1 MSKPVPEVLANMGTA
16 IARIDARAKVTG
28 TARFASDMPVTNP
41 AHAYLVTSTIARGRI
56 VGFDET
62 AARAVPG
69 VLLILTHL
77 NRPPLLPVKHFFSGG
92 AGITAVPPLAGPEIA
107 HDGQII
113 ALVVAHSFESARE
126 AAHRLVV
133 RYQRQAPAATFGSSG
148 VVEQRTADVLPERKD
163 PVLGNADAALRRSE
177 VVHDA
182 EYATPTQHHNPM
194 ELYATTA
201 FWMGD
206 ELTVY
211 EPSQFVYGL
220 RAGLAGQLGMPPEKV
235 RVVNEFVGGAFGGKG
250 AITQRTALVAVAARQ
265 LGRPVK
271 LVATRDQGFTI
282 SGHRH
287 ETRHRVRIGAG
298 RDGRFTAYHHDQWEL
313 NGRAD
318 PYVNGGVENAAAMYA
333 FPAVMSTGRMVRA
346 DRDPPIFMRSPAEM
360 PVIFALECAVDEL
373 AVKLA
378 MDPVELRRINDT
390 DKNWVT
396 GKPYSSRSLM
406 KCYDAASAAFGWG
419 RRNPQPGSM
428 RDGDWLIGWGCA
440 TATYPTQVAPAVARV
455 RLLADGSARVE
466 IAAHDVG
473 TGTYTVMAQTAAEA
487 LSIEAAQVSVA
498 MGDTLLPPG
507 PVSGGSVTTA
517 SACSAVKLA
526 CQQVLARL
534 QLPAGATAAQ
544 RTAAFEKLGAGAV
557 EETGNFVP
565 PTSRS
570 KSTAGLYKGSA
581 DVTGGVNAANDAK
594 TMFAF
599 GAEFVEVRVHART
612 REIRV
617 PRIVGAFAAG
627 RIMNPRTAHSQ
638 LMGGM
643 IWGIGSALH
652 EHTEIDKREARYMN
666 DNLAEYLI
674 PVNADIHQVDV
685 ILVPEADDEVN
696 PAGAKGIGELAN
708 VGTAAAI
715 ANAVFHATGSRIRE
729 LPITMDK
736 LIMDRARTRT

>member
-1 MSKPVPEVLANMGTA
+1 MSNPVPEVLANMGQA
-16 IARIDARAKVTG
+16 IPRVEARAKVTG
-28 TARFASDMPVTNP
+28 TARFASDMPVSNP
-41 AHAYLVTSTIARGRI
+41 AYAYLVTSTIARGRI
-56 VGFDET
+56 TGFEQA
-62 AARAVPG
+62 AARSVPG
-69 VLLILTHL
+69 VLDILTHL

-92 AGITAVPPLAGPEIA
+92 AAITATPPLAGPEVA

-113 ALVVAHSFESARE
+113 AMVLADSFEAARE

-133 RYQRQAPAATFGSSG
+133 RYQRQAPAATFGSKG
-148 VVEQRTADVLPERKD
+148 LVEQRTADVLPERKD
-163 PVLGNADAALRRSE
+163 PKLGNAEAALQRSP

-194 ELYATTA
+194 ELFSTTA
-201 FWMGD
+201 HWQGD
-206 ELTVY
+206 ELTIH

-220 RAGLAGQLGMPPEKV
+220 RAGVAGQLGIAPEKV
-235 RVVNEFVGGAFGGKG
+235 RVINEFVGGAFGSKG
-250 AITQRTALVAVAARQ
+250 AITQRTALVAVAARK
-265 LGRPVK
+265 LNRPVK

-298 RDGRFTAYHHDQWEL
+298 RDGKFTAYHHDQWEL

-333 FPAVMSTGRMVRA
+333 FPAVMSTSHMVRA
-346 DRDPPIFMRSPAEM
+346 DRNPPIFMRAPAEV
-360 PVIFALECAVDEL
+360 PVIFALESAVDEL

-406 KCYDAASAAFGWG
+406 ACYDAASAAFGWK

-440 TATYPTQVAPAVARV
+440 TATYPTQVSPAVARV
-455 RLLADGSARVE
+455 RLQADGSAKVE

-473 TGTYTVMAQTAAEA
+473 TGAYTVMAQVAAET
-487 LSIEAAQVSVA
+487 LSIKPEQVSVS

-534 QLPAGATAAQ
+534 ALPPGATPAQ
-544 RTAAFEKLGAGAV
+544 RTAAFEKLKLGAV

-570 KSTAGLYKGSA
+570 KTTAGLYKGSA
-581 DVTGGVNAANDAK
+581 DVSGGVNAGNDAK

-599 GAEFVEVRVHART
+599 GAEFVEVRVHRRT

-617 PRIVGAFAAG
+617 PRMVGAFAAG

-674 PVNADIHQVDV
+674 PVNADIVQVDV
-685 ILVPEADDEVN
+685 ILVPEVDSDIN

-708 VGTAAAI
+708 VGTAAAV
-715 ANAVFHATGSRIRE
+715 ANAVFHATGKRIRE
-729 LPITMDK
+729 LPITLDK
-736 LIMDRARTRT
+736 LIMG

>member
-1 MSKPVPEVLANMGTA
+1 MRPRASVLHVM
-16 IARIDARAKVTG
+16 
-28 TARFASDMPVTNP
+28 
-41 AHAYLVTSTIARGRI
+41 
-56 VGFDET
+56 
-62 AARAVPG
+62 
-69 VLLILTHL
+69 THL
-77 NRPPLLPVKHFFSGG
+77 NRPPLMPVKHFFAGG
-92 AGITAVPPLAGPEIA
+92 AGITAMPPLAGPDIA
-107 HDGQII
+107 HDGQI
-113 ALVVAHSFESARE
+113 VAMVLAESYEAARD
-126 AAHRLVV
+126 AAHRIVV
-133 RYQRQAPAATFGSSG
+133 RTQRQTPSATFGSPG
-148 VVEQRTADVLPERKD
+148 VLEQKTADVLPQRKD
-163 PVLGNADAALRRSE
+163 PALGNAEAALRSSA

-194 ELYATTA
+194 ELFSTTA
-201 FWMGD
+201 QWSGD
-206 ELTVY
+206 ELTIY

-220 RAGLAGQLGMPPEKV
+220 RAGLAGQLGMPPEKI
-235 RVVNEFVGGAFGGKG
+235 RVVNDYVGGAFGSKG
-250 AITQRTALVAVAARQ
+250 AITQRTALVALAARQ

-271 LVATRDQGFTI
+271 LVATRDQGFSI

-287 ETRHRVRIGAG
+287 ETRHRIRIGAG
-298 RDGRFTAYHHDQWEL
+298 RDGKFTAYHHDQWEL

-318 PYVNGGVENAAAMYA
+318 PYVNGGVDNAAAMYA

-346 DRDPPIFMRSPAEM
+346 DRDPPIFMRSPAEV
-360 PVIFALECAVDEL
+360 PVIFALESAVDEL

-378 MDPVELRRINDT
+378 MDPVELRRLNDT

-406 KCYDAASAAFGWG
+406 KCYDAAGAAFGWA

-428 RDGDWLIGWGCA
+428 RDGDWLVGWGCA
-440 TATYPTQVAPAVARV
+440 TATYPTQVSPAVARV
-455 RLLADGSARVE
+455 KLQADGSARVE

-473 TGTYTVMAQTAAEA
+473 TGAYTVLMQTAAEA
-487 LSIEAAQVSVA
+487 LSIRPEQVSVA
-498 MGDTLLPPG
+498 MGDTRLPPG

-517 SACSAVKLA
+517 SACSAVQLA
-526 CQQVLARL
+526 CRQVMTRLAL
-534 QLPAGATAAQ
+534 TAGASAAQ
-544 RTAAFEKLGAGAV
+544 RAAAFDKLGVGAV

-565 PTSRS
+565 LSSRS

-581 DVTGGVNAANDAK
+581 DITGGANAENDAK

-638 LMGGM
+638 LMGGL

-674 PVNADIHQVDV
+674 PVNADIRQVDV
-685 ILVPEADDEVN
+685 ILVPEVDNDVN

-715 ANAVFHATGSRIRE
+715 ANAVFHATGRRIRE
-729 LPITMDK
+729 LPITIDK
-736 LIMDRARTRT
+736 LIV

>member
-1 MSKPVPEVLANMGTA
+1 MSHPVPEVQANMGA
-16 IARIDARAKVTG
+16 AVPRIDAHAKVTG
-28 TARFASDMPVTNP
+28 AARFASDVAVTNP
-41 AHAYLVTSTIARGRI
+41 AFAYLVTSSIARGRI
-56 VGFDET
+56 VGFDEVP
-62 AARAVPG
+62 ARAVAG
-69 VLLILTHL
+69 VLDIMTYQ
-77 NRPPLLPVKHFFSGG
+77 NRPPLQPVKHFVQGGSGL
-92 AGITAVPPLAGPEIA
+92 TAVPPLAGPDVA
-107 HDGQII
+107 HDGQIV
-113 ALVVAHSFESARE
+113 ALIVAESFEAARE

-133 RYQRQAPAATFGSSG
+133 RYQREAPTASFGSPG
-148 VVEQRTADVLPERKD
+148 AVEQRTAQVLPQRKD
-163 PVLGNADAALRRSE
+163 PSLGDAEAEFRRSA

-194 ELYATTA
+194 ELFATTA
-201 FWMGD
+201 YWQGD
-206 ELTVY
+206 DLTIH

-220 RAGLAGQLGMPPEKV
+220 RAGLAAQLGIAPERI
-235 RVVNEFVGGAFGGKG
+235 RVVNDFVGGAFGSKG
-250 AITQRTALVAVAARQ
+250 ALTQRTALVALAARK
-265 LGRPVK
+265 LGRAVK

-287 ETRHRVRIGAG
+287 ETRHRVRLGAT
-298 RDGRFTAYHHDQWEL
+298 REGRFTAYHHDQWEL
-313 NGRAD
+313 NGRSD
-318 PYVNGGVENAAAMYA
+318 PYVNGGIENSSAMYA

-346 DRDPPIFMRSPAEM
+346 DRDPPIFMRSPPEV
-360 PVIFALECAVDEL
+360 PVMFALESAIDEL
-373 AVKLA
+373 AVQMN
-378 MDPVELRRINDT
+378 MDPVQLRRLNDT
-390 DKNWVT
+390 DRNWVS

-406 KCYDAASAAFGWG
+406 KCYDIAGAAFGWA
-419 RRNPQPGSM
+419 RRTPQPGSM
-428 RDGDWLIGWGCA
+428 RDGDWLVGWGCA
-440 TATYPTQVAPAVARV
+440 TATYPTQVSPAVARV
-455 RLLADGSARVE
+455 RLTAGGAARVE

-473 TGTYTVMAQTAAEA
+473 TGAYTVIAQVAAET
-487 LSIEAAQVSVA
+487 LSLEPQQVSVA

-534 QLPAGATAAQ
+534 SLPAGASAAQ
-544 RTAAFEKLGAGAV
+544 RKAAFETLQLGAV

-570 KSTAGLYKGSA
+570 KSTAGLYQGSA
-581 DVTGGVNAANDAK
+581 DISGGTNTGNPGK

-599 GAEFVEVRVHART
+599 GAEFVEVRVHSRT

-652 EHTEIDKREARYMN
+652 EFTEIDQREARYMN

-674 PVNADIHQVDV
+674 PVSADIPQVDV
-685 ILVPEADDEVN
+685 ILVPEVDNEVN

-715 ANAVFHATGSRIRE
+715 ANAVFHATGRRIRE
-729 LPITMDK
+729 LPITIDK
-736 LIMDRARTRT
+736 LISA

>member
-1 MSKPVPEVLANMGTA
+1 MSNPVPEVLANMGQA
-16 IARIDARAKVTG
+16 IVRIDARAKVTG
-28 TARFASDMPVTNP
+28 TARFASDMPVSNP

-56 VGFDET
+56 LGFDET
-62 AARAVPG
+62 AARTVPG

-77 NRPPLLPVKHFFSGG
+77 NRPPLMPVGHFFAGG
-92 AGITAVPPLAGPEIA
+92 AAITAVPPLAGPEIA
-107 HDGQII
+107 HDGQIV
-113 ALVVAHSFESARE
+113 AMVVADSFEAARE
-126 AAHRLVV
+126 AAHRFGV
-133 RYQRQAPAATFGSSG
+133 RYQRQAPSATFGSRG
-148 VVEQRTADVLPERKD
+148 VVEQRIADVLPERKD
-163 PVLGNADAALRRSE
+163 PVLGNADAALRASA

-194 ELYATTA
+194 ELFATTA
-201 FWMGD
+201 AWVGD

-220 RAGLAGQLGMPPEKV
+220 RAGLAGQLGIAPEKV
-235 RVVNEFVGGAFGGKG
+235 RVVNDFVGGAFGSKG
-250 AITQRTALVAVAARQ
+250 AITQRTALVALASRQ

-287 ETRHRVRIGAG
+287 ETKHRVRIGAS
-298 RDGRFTAYHHDQWEL
+298 RDGKFTGYHHDQWEL

-346 DRDPPIFMRSPAEM
+346 DRNPPIFMRSPAEV
-360 PVIFALECAVDEL
+360 PVIFALESAEDEL

-406 KCYDAASAAFGWG
+406 ACYDAASAAFGWKQ
-419 RRNPQPGSM
+419 RNPQPGSM

-440 TATYPTQVAPAVARV
+440 TATYPTQVSPAVARV

-473 TGTYTVMAQTAAEA
+473 TGAYTVMAQMAAET
-487 LSIEAAQVSVA
+487 LSIKPEQVSVA

-517 SACSAVKLA
+517 SACSAVKMA
-526 CQQVLARL
+526 CQKVLARL
-534 QLPAGATAAQ
+534 ALAAGATPAE
-544 RTAAFEKLGAGAV
+544 RTAAFEKLKLGAV
-557 EETGNFVP
+557 EETANFVP
-565 PTSRS
+565 ATSRS
-570 KSTAGLYKGSA
+570 QTTAGLYKGSA
-581 DVTGGVNAANDAK
+581 DVTGGANAGNAAK

-599 GAEFVEVRVHART
+599 GAEFVEVRVHTRT

-674 PVNADIHQVDV
+674 PVNADIRQVDV
-685 ILVPEADDEVN
+685 ILVPEIDTEVN

-708 VGTAAAI
+708 VGTAAAV
-715 ANAVFHATGSRIRE
+715 ANAVFHATGRRIRE
-729 LPITMDK
+729 LPITIDK
-736 LIMDRARTRT
+736 LIMG

>member
-1 MSKPVPEVLANMGTA
+1 MSNPVPEVLANMGQA
-16 IARIDARAKVTG
+16 IVRIDARAKVTG
-28 TARFASDMPVTNP
+28 AARFASDMPASNP

-56 VGFDET
+56 VGIDEA

-69 VLLILTHL
+69 VLLIMTHL
-77 NRPPLLPVKHFFSGG
+77 NRPPLMPVKHFFAGG

-107 HDGQII
+107 HDGQIV
-113 ALVVAHSFESARE
+113 AMVVADSFEAARE
-126 AAHRLVV
+126 AAHRFGV
-133 RYQRQAPAATFGSSG
+133 RYQRQAPSATFGSRG
-148 VVEQRTADVLPERKD
+148 VVEQRTVDVLPERKD
-163 PVLGNADAALRRSE
+163 PVLGNASAALRESA

-194 ELYATTA
+194 ELFSTTA
-201 FWMGD
+201 SWSGD

-220 RAGLAGQLGMPPEKV
+220 RAGLAGQLGIAPENV
-235 RVVNEFVGGAFGGKG
+235 RVVNDFVGGAFGSKG
-250 AITQRTALVAVAARQ
+250 AITQRTALVALAARQ

-287 ETRHRVRIGAG
+287 ETKHRVRIGAS
-298 RDGRFTAYHHDQWEL
+298 RDGKFTAYHHDQWEL

-346 DRDPPIFMRSPAEM
+346 DRNPPIFMRAPAEV
-360 PVIFALECAVDEL
+360 PVIFALESAVDEL

-406 KCYDAASAAFGWG
+406 ACYDAASAAFGWK

-440 TATYPTQVAPAVARV
+440 TATYPTQVSPAVARV
-455 RLLADGSARVE
+455 KLMADGSARVE

-473 TGTYTVMAQTAAEA
+473 TGAYTVMAQVAAET
-487 LSIEAAQVSVA
+487 LSIKPEQVSVA

-517 SACSAVKLA
+517 SACSAVKVA

-534 QLPAGATAAQ
+534 SLPAGATPAE
-544 RTAAFEKLGAGAV
+544 RTAAFEKLKVGAV
-557 EETGNFVP
+557 EEIGNFVP

-570 KSTAGLYKGSA
+570 QSTASLYKGSA
-581 DVTGGVNAANDAK
+581 DVTGGANAGNAAK

-674 PVNADIHQVDV
+674 PVNADIRQVDV
-685 ILVPEADDEVN
+685 ILIPEVDTEVN

-715 ANAVFHATGSRIRE
+715 ANAVFHATGRRIRE
-729 LPITMDK
+729 LPITIDK
-736 LIMDRARTRT
+736 LIVA

>member
-1 MSKPVPEVLANMGTA
+1 MSNPIPEVLANMGQA
-16 IARIDARAKVTG
+16 IARVDARAKVTG
-28 TARFASDMPVTNP
+28 AARFASDMPVANP
-41 AHAYLVTSTIARGRI
+41 AFAYLVTSTIAKGRI
-56 VGFDET
+56 LGFDET

-69 VLLILTHL
+69 VLDILTHL
-77 NRPPLLPVKHFFSGG
+77 NRPPLQPVKHFTAGG
-92 AGITAVPPLAGPEIA
+92 AGLTATAPLAGPEVA

-113 ALVVAHSFESARE
+113 AMVVAESFEAARE
-126 AAHRLVV
+126 ASHRLGV
-133 RYQRQAPAATFGSSG
+133 RYQRQAPSATFDSRG
-148 VVEQRTADVLPERKD
+148 VQEQRTAQVLPERKD
-163 PVLGNADAALRRSE
+163 PALGNAEAALRQSA

-182 EYATPTQHHNPM
+182 EYATPAQHHNAM

-201 FWMGD
+201 GWTGD

-220 RAGLAGQLGMPPEKV
+220 RAGLAGQLGVAPEKI
-235 RVVNEFVGGAFGGKG
+235 RVVNDFVGGAFGAK
-250 AITQRTALVAVAARQ
+250 AAMTHRTALVAVAARK

-282 SGHRH
+282 SGHRQ
-287 ETRHRVRIGAG
+287 ETKHRVRIGAS
-298 RDGRFTAYHHDQWEL
+298 RDGKFTAYHHDLWEL

-318 PYVNGGVENAAAMYA
+318 PYVNGGIENSSAMYA
-333 FPAVMSTGRMVRA
+333 FPAVMSTARMVRA
-346 DRDPPIFMRSPAEM
+346 DRDPPIFMRAPAEV
-360 PVIFALECAVDEL
+360 PVYFALESAIDEL

-378 MDPVELRRINDT
+378 MDPVQLRRINDT
-390 DKNWVT
+390 DKNWVS

-406 KCYDAASAAFGWG
+406 ACYDAAGAAFGWA

-440 TATYPTQVAPAVARV
+440 TASYPTQMSPAVARV
-455 RLLADGSARVE
+455 RLLADGTARVE

-473 TGTYTVMAQTAAEA
+473 TGAYTVIGQTAADA
-487 LSIEAAQVSVA
+487 LGIEPAKVAVA
-498 MGDTLLPPG
+498 MGDSLLPPG

-534 QLPAGATAAQ
+534 ALPAGATAAQ
-544 RTAAFEKLGAGAV
+544 RMAVFEKMQIGAV
-557 EETGNFVP
+557 EEIGNFVP

-570 KSTAGLYKGSA
+570 KSTAGLYKGSV
-581 DVTGGVNAANDAK
+581 DISGGANMGNEGK
-594 TMFAF
+594 SMFAF

-612 REIRV
+612 REVRV

-674 PVNADIHQVDV
+674 PVNADIARVDV
-685 ILVPEADDEVN
+685 ILVPEVDNDVN

-708 VGTAAAI
+708 VGTAAAV
-715 ANAVFHATGSRIRE
+715 ANAVFHATGKRIRE
-729 LPITMDK
+729 LPITIDK
-736 LIMDRARTRT
+736 LIMG

>member
-1 MSKPVPEVLANMGTA
+1 MSNAVPTVGANMGQP
-16 IARIDARAKVTG
+16 IARVEARAKVTG
-28 TARFASDMPVTNP
+28 AARFASDMPVMNP

-56 VGFDET
+56 LGFDET

-69 VLLILTHL
+69 VLDIMTHL
-77 NRPPLLPVKHFFSGG
+77 NRPPLQAVKHFFAGG
-92 AGITAVPPLAGPEIA
+92 SGITATPPLAGPEIA

-113 ALVVAHSFESARE
+113 AMVLANSFEAARE

-133 RYQRQAPAATFGSSG
+133 RYRRQTPSSTFDSPG
-148 VVEQRTADVLPERKD
+148 VLEQRTADVVPERKD
-163 PVLGNADAALRRSE
+163 PTLGDAASALRSSA

-182 EYATPTQHHNPM
+182 QYATPTQHHNPM
-194 ELYATTA
+194 ELFSTTA
-201 FWMGD
+201 FWTAD
-206 ELTVY
+206 ELTIY

-220 RAGLAGQLGMPPEKV
+220 RAGVAGQLGIAPEKV
-235 RVVNEFVGGAFGGKG
+235 RVINELVGGAFGSKG
-250 AITQRTALVAVAARQ
+250 ALTQRTALVAVAARQ

-287 ETRHRVRIGAG
+287 ETRHRVRIGAS

-313 NGRAD
+313 NGRVD

-346 DRDPPIFMRSPAEM
+346 DRNPPIFMRSPAEV

-373 AVKLA
+373 AIKLA

-406 KCYDAASAAFGWG
+406 ACYDAASAAFGWQ

-440 TATYPTQVAPAVARV
+440 TATYPTQMSPAVARV
-455 RLLADGSARVE
+455 RLLAGGTARVE

-473 TGTYTVMAQTAAEA
+473 TGAYTVLAQMAAEA
-487 LSIEAAQVSVA
+487 LSITPDHVTVA

-534 QLPAGATAAQ
+534 SLPSGATAAQ
-544 RTAAFEKLGAGAV
+544 RAEAFEKLKLGAV
-557 EETGNFVP
+557 EETGNYVP

-570 KSTAGLYKGSA
+570 QSTAGLYKGSA
-581 DVTGGVNAANDAK
+581 DVTGGANAGNSAK

-674 PVNADIHQVDV
+674 PVNADIRQVDV
-685 ILVPEADDEVN
+685 ILVPEVDTDIN

-715 ANAVFHATGSRIRE
+715 ANAVFHATGKRVRE
-729 LPITMDK
+729 LPITIDK
-736 LIMDRARTRT
+736 LIQT

>member
-1 MSKPVPEVLANMGTA
+1 MTQPVPEVLANMGQA

-28 TARFASDMPVTNP
+28 AARFASDMPVSNP

-56 VGFDET
+56 AGFDET

-69 VLLILTHL
+69 VLDILTHL
-77 NRPPLLPVKHFFSGG
+77 NRPPLQPIKHFFAGG
-92 AGITAVPPLAGPEIA
+92 AAITATPPLAGPEIA
-107 HDGQII
+107 HDGQI
-113 ALVVAHSFESARE
+113 VAMVLANSFEAARE

-133 RYQRQAPAATFGSSG
+133 RYQRQAPSATFGSPG
-148 VVEQRTADVLPERKD
+148 LVEQLTSQVLPERKD
-163 PVLGNADAALRRSE
+163 PKLGDAEASLRSSA

-194 ELYATTA
+194 ELFATTA
-201 FWMGD
+201 HWVGD

-220 RAGLAGQLGMPPEKV
+220 RGGLAGQLGIAPEKIH
-235 RVVNEFVGGAFGGKG
+235 VVNEFVGGAFGSKG
-250 AITQRTALVAVAARQ
+250 ATTHRTALVALAARK
-265 LGRPVK
+265 LGRAVK

-287 ETRHRVRIGAG
+287 ETKHRVRLGAS

-313 NGRAD
+313 NGRVD

-346 DRDPPIFMRSPAEM
+346 DRDPPIFMRSPAEV
-360 PVIFALECAVDEL
+360 PVIFALESAVDEL
-373 AVKLA
+373 AVLLS

-396 GKPYSSRSLM
+396 GKPYTSRSLM
-406 KCYDAASAAFGWG
+406 KCYDAASAAFGWK

-440 TATYPTQVAPAVARV
+440 TATYPTQVSPAVARV
-455 RLLADGSARVE
+455 RWLVDGSARVE
-466 IAAHDVG
+466 MAAHDVG
-473 TGTYTVMAQTAAEA
+473 TGAYTVIAQVAAET
-487 LSIEAAQVSVA
+487 LSIKPEQVSVA

-534 QLPAGATAAQ
+534 ALAAGSTPAQ
-544 RTAAFEKLGAGAV
+544 RMAAFGKLNLGAV

-570 KSTAGLYKGSA
+570 KTTAGLYKGSA
-581 DVTGGVNAANDAK
+581 DITGGPNAGNDGK

-666 DNLAEYLI
+666 DNLGEYLI
-674 PVNADIHQVDV
+674 PVNADIGQVDV
-685 ILVPEADDEVN
+685 ILLPEVDNEVN

-708 VGTAAAI
+708 VGTAAAV
-715 ANAVFHATGSRIRE
+715 ANAVFHATGRRIRE
-729 LPITMDK
+729 LPITIDK
-736 LIMDRARTRT
+736 LITG

>member
-1 MSKPVPEVLANMGTA
+1 MSDPVPQVLANMGQA
-16 IARIDARAKVTG
+16 IARVDARAKVTG
-28 TARFASDMPVTNP
+28 TARFASDMPVNNP
-41 AHAYLVTSTIARGRI
+41 AYAYLVTSTIARGRI
-56 VGFDET
+56 TGFDQA
-62 AARAVPG
+62 AARSVPG
-69 VLLILTHL
+69 VLDILTHL
-77 NRPPLLPVKHFFSGG
+77 NRPPLLPVKHFFGG
-92 AGITAVPPLAGPEIA
+92 GSAITATPALAGPEVA

-113 ALVVAHSFESARE
+113 AMVLADSFEAARE
-126 AAHRLVV
+126 AAYRLGV

-148 VVEQRTADVLPERKD
+148 LVEQRTADVLPERKD
-163 PVLGNADAALRRSE
+163 PGLGNAEAALRSSP

-194 ELYATTA
+194 ELFATTA
-201 FWMGD
+201 LWQGD

-220 RAGLAGQLGMPPEKV
+220 RAGLAGQLGMAPEKV
-235 RVVNEFVGGAFGGKG
+235 RVINDFVGGAFGSKG
-250 AITQRTALVAVAARQ
+250 ATTQRSALVAVAARK

-298 RDGRFTAYHHDQWEL
+298 RDGKFTAYHHDLWEL

-318 PYVNGGVENAAAMYA
+318 PYVNGGIENSSAMYA
-333 FPAVMSTGRMVRA
+333 FPAVMSTARMVRA
-346 DRDPPIFMRSPAEM
+346 DRDPPIFMRSPAEV
-360 PVIFALECAVDEL
+360 PVYFALESAVDEL

-378 MDPVELRRINDT
+378 MDPVELRRVNDT
-390 DKNWVT
+390 DKNWVS

-406 KCYDAASAAFGWG
+406 ACYDAASAAFGWKG
-419 RRNPQPGSM
+419 RSPQPGSM

-440 TATYPTQVAPAVARV
+440 TAAYPTQVSPAVARV
-455 RLLADGSARVE
+455 RLLANGSVRVE

-473 TGTYTVMAQTAAEA
+473 TGAYTVIGQVAAEMLA
-487 LSIEAAQVSVA
+487 VRPDQVSVA
-498 MGDTLLPPG
+498 MGDSLLPPG

-526 CQQVLARL
+526 CQQVLVRL
-534 QLPAGATAAQ
+534 ALPPGVWESATAAQ
-544 RTAAFEKLGAGAV
+544 RTAAFEKLQVGAI
-557 EETGNFVP
+557 EEIGNFIP

-570 KSTAGLYKGSA
+570 KSTAGLYKGSP
-581 DVTGGVNAANDAK
+581 DITGGANMGNDGK

-617 PRIVGAFAAG
+617 PRIVGAFAGG

-666 DNLAEYLI
+666 DNLAEYLM
-674 PVNADIHQVDV
+674 PVNADIIQVDV
-685 ILVPEADDEVN
+685 ILIPEVDNDVN
-696 PAGAKGIGELAN
+696 PTGAKGIGELAN
-708 VGTAAAI
+708 VGTAAAV
-715 ANAVFHATGSRIRE
+715 ANAVFHATGKRIRE
-729 LPITMDK
+729 LPITIDK
-736 LIMDRARTRT
+736 LIMG

>member
-1 MSKPVPEVLANMGTA
+1 MSNAIPEIGANMGLA
-16 IARIDARAKVTG
+16 LPRIDARAKVTG
-28 TARFASDMPVTNP
+28 AARFASDMAVTNP
-41 AHAYLVTSTIARGRI
+41 VHAYLVTSTIARGRI
-56 VGFDET
+56 VAFDEA

-69 VLLILTHL
+69 VLSILTHL
-77 NRPPLLPVKHFFSGG
+77 NRPPLAPVKHFFAGG
-92 AGITAVPPLAGPEIA
+92 SGITAVPPLAGPEIA
-107 HDGQII
+107 HAGQI
-113 ALVVAHSFESARE
+113 VAMVLAESYEAARE

-133 RYQRQAPAATFGSSG
+133 RYQRQAPSASFGSPG
-148 VVEQRTADVLPERKD
+148 LVTQRTADVLPERKD
-163 PVLGNADAALRRSE
+163 PTLGNAETALRASA
-177 VVHDA
+177 VLHDA

-194 ELYATTA
+194 ELFSTTA
-201 FWMGD
+201 FWVGD

-235 RVVNEFVGGAFGGKG
+235 HVVNDYVGGAFGSKG
-250 AITQRTALVAVAARQ
+250 SLTQRTALVAVAARQ

-313 NGRAD
+313 NGRTD

-346 DRDPPIFMRSPAEM
+346 DRNPPTFMRSPAEM

-406 KCYDAASAAFGWG
+406 KCYDAASAAFGWQ

-428 RDGDWLIGWGCA
+428 RDGDWLVGWGCA
-440 TATYPTQVAPAVARV
+440 TATYPTQVSPAVARV
-455 RLLADGSARVE
+455 KLLADGSARVE

-473 TGTYTVMAQTAAEA
+473 TGAYTVMAQVAAEA
-487 LSIEAAQVSVA
+487 LAIKPEQVSVT
-498 MGDTLLPPG
+498 MGDTWLPPG

-517 SACSAVKLA
+517 SAGSAVKLA

-534 QLPAGATAAQ
+534 QLPAGATPAMRA
-544 RTAAFEKLGAGAV
+544 AAFEKLQLGAV
-557 EETGNFVP
+557 EETGNYVP

-570 KSTAGLYKGSA
+570 KSTASLYKGSA
-581 DVTGGVNAANDAK
+581 DITGGANVGNDAK

-638 LMGGM
+638 LMGGL
-643 IWGIGSALH
+643 IWGISSALH

-674 PVNADIHQVDV
+674 PVNADIRQVDV
-685 ILVPEADDEVN
+685 ILVPEVDDDVN
-696 PAGAKGIGELAN
+696 PVGAKGIGELAN

-715 ANAVFHATGSRIRE
+715 ANAVFHATGRRIRE
-729 LPITMDK
+729 LPITLDK
-736 LIMDRARTRT
+736 LIQA

>member
-1 MSKPVPEVLANMGTA
+1 MSKAVPEVLANMGA
-16 IARIDARAKVTG
+16 AMERVDARAKVTG
-28 TARFASDMPVTNP
+28 AARFASDMPAGNA
-41 AHAYLVTSTIARGRI
+41 AHACLITSTIARGRI
-56 VGFDET
+56 TGFDET

-69 VLLILTHL
+69 VLMILTHL
-77 NRPPLLPVKHFFSGG
+77 NRPPLKTVKHFVAGG
-92 AGITAVPPLAGPEIA
+92 SGITAIPPLAGPEVA
-107 HDGQII
+107 HEGQII
-113 ALVVAHSFESARE
+113 GMVVANSFEAARE
-126 AAHRLVV
+126 AAHRFGV
-133 RYQRQAPAATFGSSG
+133 RYQRQAPTATFGSAG
-148 VVEQRTADVLPERKD
+148 TLTQRTVDVLPERKD
-163 PVLGNADAALRRSE
+163 MALGDADAVLRESE
-177 VVHDA
+177 VTHDA
-182 EYATPTQHHNPM
+182 QYGTPTQHHNPM
-194 ELYATTA
+194 ELFATTA
-201 FWMGD
+201 VWAGNQ
-206 ELTVY
+206 LTVY

-220 RAGLAGQLGMPPEKV
+220 RAGLAAQLGITPEKI
-235 RVVNEFVGGAFGGKG
+235 RVVNDFVGGAFGSKG
-250 AITQRTALVAVAARQ
+250 ALTQRTALVALAARQ

-287 ETRHRVRIGAG
+287 ETKHRIRIGAS

-313 NGRAD
+313 NGRTD

-333 FPAVMSTGRMVRA
+333 FPAVMSTGYMVRA

-360 PVIFALECAVDEL
+360 PVIFALESAVDEL

-390 DKNWVT
+390 DRNRVT
-396 GKPYSSRSLM
+396 GKPYTSRSLM
-406 KCYDAASAAFGWG
+406 ACYDAAGAAFGWK

-440 TATYPTQVAPAVARV
+440 TATYPTQMSPAVARV
-455 RLLADGSARVE
+455 RLTADGSARVE

-473 TGTYTVMAQTAAEA
+473 TGAYTVMAQVAAETLA
-487 LSIEAAQVSVA
+487 VKPEQVSVA

-517 SACSAVKLA
+517 SACSAVQMA

-534 QLPAGATAAQ
+534 GLAGGATPQQ
-544 RTAAFEKLGAGAV
+544 RAAAFEKLKLGAV
-557 EETGNFVP
+557 EEIGHYVP
-565 PTSRS
+565 ASSRS
-570 KSTAGLYKGSA
+570 QTTASLYKGGA
-581 DVTGGVNAANDAK
+581 DVTGGANAGNASP

-674 PVNADIHQVDV
+674 PVNADIRQVDV
-685 ILVPEADDEVN
+685 ILIPEVDDKVN
-696 PAGAKGIGELAN
+696 PVGAKGIGELAN

-715 ANAVFHATGSRIRE
+715 ANAVFHATGRRIRE
-729 LPITMDK
+729 LPITIDK
-736 LIMDRARTRT
+736 LILP

>member
-1 MSKPVPEVLANMGTA
+1 MSNPVPVAGANMGLTT
-16 IARIDARAKVTG
+16 ARIDARAKVTG
-28 TARFASDMPVTNP
+28 AARFASDMPVANP
-41 AHAYLVTSTIARGRI
+41 VHAYLVTSTIARGRI
-56 VGFDET
+56 LGFDDS

-77 NRPPLLPVKHFFSGG
+77 NRPPLMPVKHFFAGG
-92 AGITAVPPLAGPEIA
+92 AGITAQPPLAGPEIA
-107 HDGQII
+107 HDGQIV
-113 ALVVAHSFESARE
+113 AMVVAESFEAARE
-126 AAHRLVV
+126 AAHRLGV
-133 RYQRQAPAATFGSSG
+133 RTQRQAPSATFGSPG
-148 VVEQRTADVLPERKD
+148 VVEQRIVDVIPERKD
-163 PVLGNADAALRRSE
+163 PVLGNGDSALRASA

-194 ELYATTA
+194 ELFSTTA
-201 FWMGD
+201 AWIGD

-220 RAGLAGQLGMPPEKV
+220 RAGLAGQLGIPPEKI
-235 RVVNEFVGGAFGGKG
+235 RVVNDFVGGAFGSKG
-250 AITQRTALVAVAARQ
+250 AITQRTALVAVAAKQ

-271 LVATRDQGFTI
+271 LVATRDQGFSI

-287 ETRHRVRIGAG
+287 ETKHRIRIGAS
-298 RDGRFTAYHHDQWEL
+298 RDGKFTAYHHDQWEL

-346 DRDPPIFMRSPAEM
+346 DRDPPIFMRSPAEV
-360 PVIFALECAVDEL
+360 PVIFALESAVDEL

-406 KCYDAASAAFGWG
+406 KCYDAAGAAFGWA
-419 RRNPQPGSM
+419 RRNPKPGSM

-440 TATYPTQVAPAVARV
+440 TATYPTQVSPAVARV

-473 TGTYTVMAQTAAEA
+473 TGAYTVMAQTAAEA
-487 LSIEAAQVSVA
+487 LAIKPEQVSVA

-526 CQQVLARL
+526 CQQVMAKLAL
-534 QLPAGATAAQ
+534 AAGATAEQ
-544 RTAAFEKLGAGAV
+544 RTAAFEKLKVGAV

-570 KSTAGLYKGSA
+570 KSTASLYKGSA
-581 DVTGGVNAANDAK
+581 DITGGANADNDAK

-627 RIMNPRTAHSQ
+627 RIMNPRLAHSQ
-638 LMGGM
+638 LMGGL

-674 PVNADIHQVDV
+674 PVNADIRQVDV
-685 ILVPEADDEVN
+685 ILVPEVDNDVN

-708 VGTAAAI
+708 VGTAAAV
-715 ANAVFHATGSRIRE
+715 ANAVFHATGRRIRE
-729 LPITMDK
+729 LPITIDK
-736 LIMDRARTRT
+736 LIEG

>member
-1 MSKPVPEVLANMGTA
+1 MSNPVPEVLANMGQA
-16 IARIDARAKVTG
+16 IPRVEARAKVTG
-28 TARFASDMPVTNP
+28 TARFASDMPVSNP
-41 AHAYLVTSTIARGRI
+41 AYAYLVTSTIARGRI
-56 VGFDET
+56 TGFEQA
-62 AARAVPG
+62 AARSVPG
-69 VLLILTHL
+69 VLDILTHL

-92 AGITAVPPLAGPEIA
+92 AAITATPPLAGPEVA

-113 ALVVAHSFESARE
+113 AMVLADSFEAARE

-133 RYQRQAPAATFGSSG
+133 RYQRQAPAATFGSKG
-148 VVEQRTADVLPERKD
+148 LVEQRTADVLPERKD
-163 PVLGNADAALRRSE
+163 PKLGNAEAALQRSP

-194 ELYATTA
+194 ELFSTTA
-201 FWMGD
+201 QWQGD
-206 ELTVY
+206 ELTIH

-220 RAGLAGQLGMPPEKV
+220 RAGVAGQLGIAPEKV
-235 RVVNEFVGGAFGGKG
+235 RVINEFVGGAFGSKG
-250 AITQRTALVAVAARQ
+250 AITQRTALVAVAARK
-265 LGRPVK
+265 LNRPVK

-298 RDGRFTAYHHDQWEL
+298 RDGKFTAYHHDQWEL

-333 FPAVMSTGRMVRA
+333 FPAVMSTSHMVRA
-346 DRDPPIFMRSPAEM
+346 DRNPPIFMRAPAEV
-360 PVIFALECAVDEL
+360 PVIFALESAVDEL

-390 DKNWVT
+390 DRNWVT

-406 KCYDAASAAFGWG
+406 ACYDAASAAFGWK

-440 TATYPTQVAPAVARV
+440 TATYPTQVSPAVARV
-455 RLLADGSARVE
+455 RLQADGSAKVE

-473 TGTYTVMAQTAAEA
+473 TGAYTVMAQVAAET
-487 LSIEAAQVSVA
+487 LSIKPEQVSVS

-534 QLPAGATAAQ
+534 ALPPGATPAQ
-544 RTAAFEKLGAGAV
+544 RTAAFEKLKLGAV

-570 KSTAGLYKGSA
+570 KTTAGLYKGSA
-581 DVTGGVNAANDAK
+581 DVSGGVNAGNDAK

-599 GAEFVEVRVHART
+599 GAEFVEVRVHRRT

-617 PRIVGAFAAG
+617 PRMVGAFAAG

-674 PVNADIHQVDV
+674 PVNADIVQVDV
-685 ILVPEADDEVN
+685 ILVPEVDSDIN

-708 VGTAAAI
+708 VGTAAAV
-715 ANAVFHATGSRIRE
+715 ANAVFHATGKRIRE
-729 LPITMDK
+729 LPITLDK
-736 LIMDRARTRT
+736 LIVG

>member
-1 MSKPVPEVLANMGTA
+1 MTNPVPQAQANMGQPV
-16 IARIDARAKVTG
+16 ARVDARAKVTG
-28 TARFASDMPVTNP
+28 AARFASDMPVTNP
-41 AHAYLVTSTIARGRI
+41 AYAYLVTSTIAKGRI
-56 VGFDET
+56 LGFDET

-69 VLLILTHL
+69 VLDLMTHQ
-77 NRPPLLPVKHFFSGG
+77 NRPALQPIKHFFEGG
-92 AGITAVPPLAGPEIA
+92 SGITVQAPLGGPEVA
-107 HDGQII
+107 HDGQIV
-113 ALVVAHSFESARE
+113 AMVVAESFEAARE

-133 RYQRQAPAATFGSSG
+133 RYQRQAPSATFGSPG
-148 VVEQRTADVLPERKD
+148 VVEQRIAQVLPMRKD
-163 PVLGNADAALRRSE
+163 PVLGNAEVALRQSA

-182 EYATPTQHHNPM
+182 EYATPTQHHNSM
-194 ELYATTA
+194 ELLATTA
-201 FWMGD
+201 LWMGD

-235 RVVNEFVGGAFGGKG
+235 RVINNFVGGAFGGKG
-250 AITQRTALVAVAARQ
+250 AITHRTALVALASRK

-287 ETRHRVRIGAG
+287 ETKHRVRIGAS
-298 RDGRFTAYHHDQWEL
+298 RDGKFTAYHHDQWEL

-346 DRDPPIFMRSPAEM
+346 DRDPPIFMRSPAEV
-360 PVIFALECAVDEL
+360 PVIFALESAVDEL
-373 AVKLA
+373 AIKLA

-396 GKPYSSRSLM
+396 GKPYTSRSLM
-406 KCYDAASAAFGWG
+406 KCYDVASAAFGWQ

-440 TATYPTQVAPAVARV
+440 TATYPTQVSPAVARV
-455 RLLADGSARVE
+455 LLGADGTARVD

-473 TGTYTVMAQTAAEA
+473 TGAYTVIGQMAAEA
-487 LSIEAAQVSVA
+487 LSIKHEQVVVT
-498 MGDTLLPPG
+498 MGDSLLPPG

-517 SACSAVKLA
+517 SACSATKLA
-526 CQQVLARL
+526 CQQLLARL
-534 QLPAGATAAQ
+534 GLPPGATAAQ
-544 RTAAFEKLGAGAV
+544 RMAAFEKLELGAI
-557 EETGNFVP
+557 EETGHFVP
-565 PTSRS
+565 ATARSR
-570 KSTAGLYKGSA
+570 STAGLYKGST
-581 DVTGGVNAANDAK
+581 DISGGVNAANAGK

-617 PRIVGAFAAG
+617 PRIGGAFAAG

-674 PVNADIHQVDV
+674 PVNADIRQVDV
-685 ILVPEADDEVN
+685 ILVPEVDTEVN
-696 PAGAKGIGELAN
+696 PAGAKGIGELST

-715 ANAVFHATGSRIRE
+715 ANAVFHATGRRIRE
-729 LPITMDK
+729 LPITIDK
-736 LIMDRARTRT
+736 LIVA

>member
-1 MSKPVPEVLANMGTA
+1 MSNPVPEVGANMGLA
-16 IARIDARAKVTG
+16 MVRVDARAKVTG
-28 TARFASDMPVTNP
+28 AARFASDMPASNP
-41 AHAYLVTSTIARGRI
+41 AHAYLVSSTIARGRI
-56 VGFDET
+56 LGFDEA

-77 NRPPLLPVKHFFSGG
+77 NRPPLMPVKHFFAAG
-92 AGITAVPPLAGPEIA
+92 AGITAVPPLAGPEVA

-113 ALVVAHSFESARE
+113 AMVVAESFEAARE
-126 AAHRLVV
+126 AAHRLGV
-133 RYQRQAPAATFGSSG
+133 RYQRQAPSATFGSKG
-148 VVEQRTADVLPERKD
+148 LVEQRTADVLPERKD
-163 PVLGNADAALRRSE
+163 PVLGDADAALRNSA

-182 EYATPTQHHNPM
+182 KYATPTQHHNPM
-194 ELYATTA
+194 ELFATTA
-201 FWMGD
+201 AWVGD

-220 RAGLAGQLGMPPEKV
+220 RAGLAGQLGIAPEKV
-235 RVVNEFVGGAFGGKG
+235 RVVNDFVGGAFGSKG
-250 AITQRTALVAVAARQ
+250 ALTQRTALVAVASRQ

-287 ETRHRVRIGAG
+287 ETQHRVRIGAS
-298 RDGRFTAYHHDQWEL
+298 RDGKFTGYHHDQWEL

-346 DRDPPIFMRSPAEM
+346 DRDPPIFMRSPAEV
-360 PVIFALECAVDEL
+360 PVIFALESAVDEL

-406 KCYDAASAAFGWG
+406 PCYDAASAAFGWK

-440 TATYPTQVAPAVARV
+440 TATYPTQVSPAVARV

-473 TGTYTVMAQTAAEA
+473 TGAYTVMAQVAAET
-487 LSIEAAQVSVA
+487 LSIKPEQVSVA

-534 QLPAGATAAQ
+534 GLPAGATVAQ
-544 RTAAFEKLGAGAV
+544 RTAAFGKLKLGAI
-557 EETGNFVP
+557 EETSNFVP

-570 KSTAGLYKGSA
+570 KSTAGLYKGSS
-581 DVTGGVNAANDAK
+581 DLSGGVNAANDGK

-674 PVNADIHQVDV
+674 PVNADIRQVDV
-685 ILVPEADDEVN
+685 ILVPEVDSDVN

-708 VGTAAAI
+708 VGTAAAV
-715 ANAVFHATGSRIRE
+715 ANAVFHATGRRIRE
-729 LPITMDK
+729 LPITIDK
-736 LIMDRARTRT
+736 LIEG

>member
-1 MSKPVPEVLANMGTA
+1 MSQPVPAVLANMGQA
-16 IARIDARAKVTG
+16 IPRIDAHAKVTG
-28 TARFASDMPVTNP
+28 AARFASDMPVP
-41 AHAYLVTSTIARGRI
+41 QPLFACLVTSSIAKGRI
-56 VGFDET
+56 LGFDD
-62 AARAVPG
+62 AAALATPG
-69 VLLILTHL
+69 VLHIMTHL
-77 NRPPLLPVKHFFSGG
+77 NRPPLQPLKHFFQGGSGVTMV
-92 AGITAVPPLAGPEIA
+92 APLAGAEIA
-107 HDGQII
+107 HDGQIV
-113 ALVVAHSFESARE
+113 ALIVADTFEAARE
-126 AAHRLVV
+126 ATHRLVV
-133 RYQRQAPAATFGSSG
+133 RYQREAPAATFGSAG

-163 PVLGNADAALRRSE
+163 PKLGDAETALRQSA
-177 VVHDA
+177 VVLDA

-194 ELYATTA
+194 ELFSTTA
-201 FWMGD
+201 QWQGD

-220 RAGLAGQLGMPPEKV
+220 RAGLAAQLNMSPEKL
-235 RVVNEFVGGAFGGKG
+235 RVVNTYVGGAFGSKG
-250 AITQRTALVAVAARQ
+250 ATTHRTALVALAARE
-265 LGRPVK
+265 LNRAVK
-271 LVATRDQGFTI
+271 LVASRDQGFTI

-287 ETRHRVRIGAG
+287 ETKHRIRIGAR
-298 RDGRFTAYHHDQWEL
+298 RDGKFTAYHHDQWEL

-333 FPAVMSTGRMVRA
+333 FPTVMSTGHMVRA
-346 DRDPPIFMRSPAEM
+346 DRDPPIFMRSPAEV
-360 PVIFALECAVDEL
+360 PVIFALESAVDEL

-378 MDPVELRRINDT
+378 MDPVQLRRINDT
-390 DKNWVT
+390 DRNCVT
-396 GKPYSSRSLM
+396 GKRYTSRNLM
-406 KCYDAASAAFGWG
+406 PCYDAASAAFGWQ

-440 TATYPTQVAPAVARV
+440 TATYPTQVSPAVARV
-455 RLLADGSARVE
+455 RWLADGSARVE

-473 TGTYTVMAQTAAEA
+473 TGAYTVMAQIAAETLA
-487 LSIEAAQVSVA
+487 IGPDQVAVM

-534 QLPAGATAAQ
+534 GLPAGATAAQ
-544 RTAAFEKLGAGAV
+544 RMAAFEKLQLGAV

-581 DVTGGVNAANDAK
+581 DITGGANMGNAGK

-674 PVNADIHQVDV
+674 PVNADIVQVDV
-685 ILVPEADDEVN
+685 ILVPEVDDEVN
-696 PAGAKGIGELAN
+696 LVGAKGIGELAN

-715 ANAVFHATGSRIRE
+715 ANAVYHATGVRIRE
-729 LPITMDK
+729 LPITIDK
-736 LIMDRARTRT
+736 LIGA